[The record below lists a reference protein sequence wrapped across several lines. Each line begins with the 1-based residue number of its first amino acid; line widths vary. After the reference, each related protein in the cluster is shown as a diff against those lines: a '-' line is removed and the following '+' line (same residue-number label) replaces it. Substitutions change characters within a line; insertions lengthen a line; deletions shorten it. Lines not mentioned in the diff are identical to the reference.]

1 MKIRM
6 KAEHQQ
12 NNDFDKRKEK
22 QEHKRF
28 RDLRKNRNTQWQT
41 MD

>member
-6 KAEHQQ
+6 KAEQQ
-12 NNDFDKRKEK
+12 ESNDFDKRKEK

-28 RDLRKNRNTQWQT
+28 RELRKNRNTQWQT